1 MQNIW
6 NSDNDDYIWAQYL
19 SGQSDL
25 RPEDRAILEAQSR
38 VKELRALG
46 RKQQEGRMVG
56 NVYVAASPFQHL
68 GQLANAY
75 MGKKGQGEV
84 DERRS
89 KQDALSKDQRTTM
102 IEALRSKYD
111 PHQLRRNGMPTDRPL
126 TPQEELAEEAEKRR
140 SRTFNT

>member
-1 MQNIW
+1 MQNNW
-6 NSDNDDYIWAQYL
+6 NSFNDDDIWAEYL
-19 SGQSDL
+19 SAQSDL

-46 RKQQEGRMVG
+46 RKQQEGTMAG

-75 MGKKGQGEV
+75 MGKKGQREV

-102 IEALRSKYD
+102 IEALRS
-111 PHQLRRNGMPTDRPL
+111 RMNGRPTGRPL
-126 TPQEELAEEAEKRR
+126 TRQEALAEEAEERR
-140 SRTFNT
+140 RRLLGT